1 MKYLDLLIPARLHVR
16 SAMGRWALR
25 QARLEGFLFRRGFK
39 QHVPVTQSFCPP
51 SPDCSSSRLK
61 RQLTEITCCEVG
73 DGGGAV
79 AVSYSCA
86 ELLHAWPGSSYFKES
101 SEAVLGAYGTE
112 QNCSHH
118 SFNIFQQE
126 LLYCSSNGAICNLRR
141 VHVPFIAFMPATAST
156 ANCDKNHLGCS

>member
-1 MKYLDLLIPARLHVR
+1 MFVPPWAGGHCDRLAWKVFCL
-16 SAMGRWALR
+16 GEGLR
-25 QARLEGFLFRRGFK
+25 NM
-39 QHVPVTQSFCPP
+39 SP
-51 SPDCSSSRLK
+51 SLAT
-61 RQLTEITCCEVG
+61 TEIRCCEVG

-86 ELLHAWPGSSYFKES
+86 ELLHAWPGSSYFKKS

-118 SFNIFQQE
+118 SFKIFQQV
-126 LLYCSSNGAICNLRR
+126 LPYCSSNGAICNLRR

-156 ANCDKNHLGCS
+156 ANYDKNHLGCS